1 MIVKHKKI
9 ISVIVI
15 ALIILILCSMYIM
28 NQDKKDNNQN
38 KYEMVSPIIGELE
51 VNVVG
56 SGVVIPRDIDNEDY
70 SDLEFQIEVDEVD
83 VPKID
88 GNMQAVI
95 ILNAFEERN
104 FEGTVKEIAME
115 GDVMNDISTFKVIL
129 SIDEEIEKLRAGM
142 TGYASILAEKK
153 ENVMYVPI
161 EGVYNDGKDKYVII
175 QSGDKYEKVIV
186 ETGINNEDY
195 IEIKSGLTEENDIQL
210 PIERDT
216 NYINKFVPKIFRG

>member
-1 MIVKHKKI
+1 MKHKRI
-9 ISVIVI
+9 ISVIV
-15 ALIILILCSMYIM
+15 LGLTILILCSMYIIGQSKKEN
-28 NQDKKDNNQN
+28 NQD

-56 SGVVIPRDIDNEDY
+56 SGVVIPKDLDNEEY
-70 SDLEFQIEVDEVD
+70 SDLEFQIEIDEVD

-88 GNMQAVI
+88 ENMQALI
-95 ILNAFEERN
+95 TLNAFEERN
-104 FEGTVKEIAME
+104 FMGTVKDIAME

-142 TGYASILAEKK
+142 TGYASICAEKK

-161 EGVYNDGKDKYVII
+161 EGVYKDIEGKYVLIR
-175 QSGDKYEKVIV
+175 SGDKYEKVIV

-195 IEIKSGLTEENDIQL
+195 IEITSGLTEENDIQL
-210 PIERDT
+210 PIEKDT